1 MHRASWLAAAAINAV
16 IAIVAEIFASLV
28 LPAGE
33 AGATATTTLVT
44 AGARFQMF
52 HALATMALCALA
64 WPRDGIAWLFFYGT
78 LLFSGALYLRAFGM
92 PPLVLALAA
101 VGGVLALLGWLT
113 LFWSALTRPK
123 A

>member
-16 IAIVAEIFASLV
+16 IAIVAEIFASLI
-28 LPAGE
+28 LPAGG
-33 AGATATTTLVT
+33 AATAPTATLVG

-64 WPRDGIAWLFFYGT
+64 WPRDGVAWLFFYGT
-78 LLFSGALYLRAFGM
+78 LLFSGALYLRASGM
-92 PPLVLALAA
+92 PPLVLAFAA
-101 VGGVLALLGWLT
+101 IGGVLALLGWLS
-113 LFWSALTRPK
+113 LIWSALSRPR